1 MDGPSVTT
9 KTIMIVFRQLPSF
22 ATVAPAASVVASPA
36 QRPPLWPPPKMTG
49 SISKCS
55 CSFRSLSK
63 IVRKMGCHTAVPH
76 VEKSAKK
83 NKLTQGDF
91 TNFSMQDSPY
101 SHSVSGCL
109 SFTFKICQTVA
120 GTSMIRQSHDFLKS
134 YFWRVF
140 LIWPN
145 IARRLLP
152 TTYLFFSVSLQ
163 TVH

>member
-1 MDGPSVTT
+1 
-9 KTIMIVFRQLPSF
+9 
-22 ATVAPAASVVASPA
+22 
-36 QRPPLWPPPKMTG
+36 
-49 SISKCS
+49 
-55 CSFRSLSK
+55 
-63 IVRKMGCHTAVPH
+63 MGCHTAVPH

-83 NKLTQGDF
+83 YKFTHQGDF
-91 TNFSMQDSPY
+91 TNFSMPHSPY

-120 GTSMIRQSHDFLKS
+120 GTSMIRQFHEFLKS
-134 YFWRVF
+134 YFWRFF